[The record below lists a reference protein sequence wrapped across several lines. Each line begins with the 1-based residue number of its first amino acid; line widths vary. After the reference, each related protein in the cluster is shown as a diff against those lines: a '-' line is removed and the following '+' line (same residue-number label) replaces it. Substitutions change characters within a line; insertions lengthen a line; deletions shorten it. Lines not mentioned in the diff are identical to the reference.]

1 VWPIEHGALQRL
13 QIDWHWPT
21 YEGGELVTP
30 DLKALRAELEAL
42 LASWEYAFAMG
53 HGCSVGDHPQHRA
66 VRERVADL
74 RARIAEH
81 TP

>member
-1 VWPIEHGALQRL
+1 MEPHG
-13 QIDWHWPT
+13 
-21 YEGGELVTP
+21 VTF
-30 DLKALRAELEAL
+30 DLPALRAELTAL

-66 VRERVADL
+66 VRQRAADL
-74 RARIAEH
+74 RALIAEH